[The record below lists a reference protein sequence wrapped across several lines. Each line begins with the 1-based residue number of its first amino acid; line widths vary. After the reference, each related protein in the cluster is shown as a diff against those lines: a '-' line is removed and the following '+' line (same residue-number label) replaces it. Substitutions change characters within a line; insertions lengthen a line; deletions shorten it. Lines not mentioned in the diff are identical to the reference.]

1 MLIISPK
8 SISHGKICLNETA
21 TAVLYVMFFL
31 DATDDPIKSRNKAGG
46 EGNGK
51 GKVDEKFEE
60 GNDYAVV
67 LVDYGVVID
76 FVPIA
81 YDM

>member
-21 TAVLYVMFFL
+21 TAVLYVTFFL

-46 EGNGK
+46 EGYESSEVC
-51 GKVDEKFEE
+51 KVRDSSKECAMFADE
-60 GNDYAVV
+60 
-67 LVDYGVVID
+67 
-76 FVPIA
+76 
-81 YDM
+81 